1 MEHSISR
8 EQGLLFYLP
17 INNEMK
23 LNLHKSSLWFSF
35 YRPSN
40 LISGISLKSRI
51 RIITIGRPLR
61 TKDEPYT
68 DIVLYEGDPHLV
80 VCF

>member
-1 MEHSISR
+1 MEHSINR

-17 INNEMK
+17 INNEVK
-23 LNLHKSSLWFSF
+23 LNLVKSSLWFSF

-51 RIITIGRPLR
+51 RIITRGRPLR
-61 TKDEPYT
+61 TNDELYN
-68 DIVLYEGDPHLV
+68 DIVLYEGDPSLV
-80 VCF
+80 VS